1 MCVVLRGSLGEVY
14 LEQVGA
20 VCVVLGPLDEVLMA
34 SVGLVLSR

>member
-20 VCVVLGPLDEVLMA
+20 VCVVLVGGCGP
-34 SVGLVLSR
+34 VGVILK